1 MSFFKT
7 PNFNGSDNKDPVTV
21 TEEQVPAQAPMF
33 APRDHTREMLR
44 GSVADPGSSRESPTS
59 SRRGSRAVV
68 TNQMRNL
75 SVQEDASTNSSSATS
90 ATSAPSSASTSSEI
104 RRDSLMQI
112 FNEREKPRES
122 DRIACSAIWIELR
135 TNVKIPDSVFF
146 AKSLS
151 SYIAQKFNRSEE
163 QIGVTIE
170 HGKLLLLGG
179 TLDPAYFLTVTSLTM
194 LTPTHN
200 RRHAA
205 TMANWLAENLGVHPE
220 RGFIR
225 FVDPGRANYAG
236 NGMTYQ
242 TGVEEYRASDVADEG
257 TSGGRKGSIF
267 GNLRKGSV
275 VSTRSRLS
283 DD

>member
-21 TEEQVPAQAPMF
+21 TEEQVPAQASMF
-33 APRDHTREMLR
+33 APKDHTREMRR
-44 GSVADPGSSRESPTS
+44 GSVADPGSQRESPTS

-75 SVQEDASTNSSSATS
+75 SVQEDASINSSSATS
-90 ATSAPSSASTSSEI
+90 ATSTSPEV
-104 RRDSLMQI
+104 RRDSFMQS

-122 DRIACSAIWIELR
+122 DRIACSAVWIELR

-146 AKSLS
+146 AKALS

-179 TLDPAYFLTVTSLTM
+179 TLDPAYFLTVTSLSM

-205 TMANWLAENLGVHPE
+205 TMSNWLAENLGVQPD
-220 RGFIR
+220 RGYLR

-257 TSGGRKGSIF
+257 TPGGRKGSIF
-267 GNLRKGSV
+267 GNLRKGSI